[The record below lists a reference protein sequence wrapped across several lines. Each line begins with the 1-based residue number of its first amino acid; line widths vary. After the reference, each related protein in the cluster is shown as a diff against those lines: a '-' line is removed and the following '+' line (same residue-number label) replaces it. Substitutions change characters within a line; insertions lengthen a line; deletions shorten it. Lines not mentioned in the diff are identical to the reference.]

1 MQELIEKLK
10 NEHGLSQE
18 QSSGILNTV
27 ANFIKEKVPMA
38 AGMIDSYFPQSG
50 ASSTNADGTTDQN
63 ESTLGKLEDLAKSK
77 LGGMFGK

>member
-1 MQELIEKLK
+1 MQELLNKLQ
-10 NEHGLSQE
+10 NEHGLSAE

-38 AGMIDSYFPQSG
+38 AGMIDSYFPQG
-50 ASSTNADGTTDQN
+50 GTATANADGTSNQN
-63 ESTLGKLEDLAKSK
+63 ESTLGKLEDFAKSK